1 MPQGSDIQQLS
12 VSLYQDK
19 QWVRA
24 IDCVDFA
31 LHPGETLALLGE
43 SGCGKSLTAM
53 ALMRLLPASMGY
65 HPDSRIEIDDQ
76 DLLAISEQ
84 QIRQWRGKRIAVV
97 FQEPMTALNPV
108 LCIRDQISESL
119 LQHQKLSQRQLMEN
133 IVRLLHEVE
142 LHDPEHLLHKYPHQ
156 LSGGQKQRVVIAMA
170 LANHPDILIADEPTT
185 ALDVTIQAQIIH
197 LLKKIQKEYNMSM
210 LLITHDLGVVKA
222 MADRVCLMYAGQI
235 VEQAPVNLFFQK
247 EMHPY
252 AQQLLA
258 AQPNIHLR
266 GYRLANILGQ
276 VPPLDSL
283 PTGCRFHPRC
293 GHAFERCQ
301 VEEPILQ
308 TIEEQQIRCHLYPTI
323 KELSPLKPTK
333 EALIQHISGEEV
345 ILEVNNLNVHFEMKS
360 HFLGP
365 KQLVRAVN
373 GLSFELKKGKTLALV
388 GESGCGKTT
397 TSRAILRLLPISAGN
412 IVYRGKKIHLHNQQ
426 DALLYRQK
434 VQAVFQDPYASLN
447 PRMTIEDIIAEGLAA
462 QRVPKPII
470 QQKLVRLLDQV
481 GLPISALHR
490 YPHQF
495 SGGQRQ
501 RIGIA
506 RALAIEPEIII
517 CDEPTS
523 ALDISIQAQILNLL
537 KDLQAESHLSYLFI
551 THNMAVVSYMADD
564 VLVMR
569 DGKCVESGACEQVF
583 SNPEHPYTVR
593 LLNSILP
600 VL

>member
-1 MPQGSDIQQLS
+1 MPRGSDIKNLS
-12 VSLYQDK
+12 VSIYQDK
-19 QWVRA
+19 QWVNA
-24 IDCVDFA
+24 IDQVDFA
-31 LHPGETLALLGE
+31 LVPGETLALLGE

-65 HPDSRIEIDDQ
+65 HPDSRVEIDDL
-76 DLLAISEQ
+76 DLLAISEHQ
-84 QIRQWRGKRIAVV
+84 MRQLRGKRIAVV

-108 LCIRDQISESL
+108 ICIREQIAEAL
-119 LQHQKLSQRQLMEN
+119 LQHQTLSHTQLKER
-133 IVRLLHEVE
+133 IVTLLHEVE
-142 LHDPEHLLHKYPHQ
+142 LHEPEQILHKYPHQ
-156 LSGGQKQRVVIAMA
+156 LSGGQKQRIVIAMA

-185 ALDVTIQAQIIH
+185 SLDVTIQAQIIS

-235 VEQAPVNLFFQK
+235 VEQASVKHFFQK

-258 AQPNIHLR
+258 AQPNINLR
-266 GYRLANILGQ
+266 GYRLANIPGQ
-276 VPPLDSL
+276 VPSLDRL
-283 PTGCRFHPRC
+283 PAGCRFHPRC
-293 GHAFERCQ
+293 GHAFERCKQ
-301 VEEPILQ
+301 EVPRLQ
-308 TIEEQQIRCHLYPTI
+308 TIQQQQIRCHLYPALD
-323 KELSPLKPTK
+323 KLSPLQRCK
-333 EALIQHISGEEV
+333 EAHIQNTEDDEI
-345 ILEVNNLNVHFEMKS
+345 ILEVNNLNVRFEMKP
-360 HFLGP
+360 HFLGAT
-365 KQLVRAVN
+365 QLVKAVN
-373 GLSFELKKGKTLALV
+373 GVSFQLKKGKTLALV

-412 IVYRGKKIHLHNQQ
+412 IVYRGKKIHLQNHK

-447 PRMTIEDIIAEGLAA
+447 PRMTIQDIIAEGLVA
-462 QRVPKPII
+462 QSVPATLI
-470 QQKLVRLLDQV
+470 QKKLLRLLDQV
-481 GLPISALHR
+481 GLPASALHR

-506 RALAIEPEIII
+506 RALAIDPEVII

-551 THNMAVVSYMADD
+551 THNMSVVSYIADD

-569 DGKCVESGACEQVF
+569 DGKCVESGTCEQIF
-583 SNPEHPYTVR
+583 KQPQYPYTVR
-593 LLNSILP
+593 LLNSILDII
-600 VL
+600 

>member
-1 MPQGSDIQQLS
+1 MPRGSDIKNLS

-19 QWVRA
+19 QWVNA
-24 IDCVDFA
+24 IDQVDFA
-31 LHPGETLALLGE
+31 LVPGETLALLGE

-65 HPDSRIEIDDQ
+65 HPDSRVEIEEL
-76 DLLAISEQ
+76 DLLAISEYQ
-84 QIRQWRGKRIAVV
+84 MRQLRGKRIAVV

-108 LCIRDQISESL
+108 ICIREQIAEAL
-119 LQHQKLSQRQLMEN
+119 LQHQTLSHTQLMER
-133 IVRLLHEVE
+133 IVTLLHEVE
-142 LHDPEHLLHKYPHQ
+142 LHEPEHLLHKYPHQ
-156 LSGGQKQRVVIAMA
+156 LSGGQKQRIVIAMA

-185 ALDVTIQAQIIH
+185 SLDVTIQAQIIS

-235 VEQAPVNLFFQK
+235 VEQASVKHFFQK

-258 AQPNIHLR
+258 AQPNINLR
-266 GYRLANILGQ
+266 GYRLANIPGQ
-276 VPPLDSL
+276 VPSLDSL
-283 PTGCRFHPRC
+283 PAGCRFHPRC
-293 GHAFERCQ
+293 GHAFERCKQ
-301 VEEPILQ
+301 EVPRLQ
-308 TIEEQQIRCHLYPTI
+308 TIQQQQIRCHLYPELD
-323 KELSPLKPTK
+323 KLSPLQRSK
-333 EALIQHISGEEV
+333 EAHIQNKEDDEI
-345 ILEVNNLNVHFEMKS
+345 ILEVNNLNVRFEMKP

-365 KQLVRAVN
+365 TQLVKAVN
-373 GLSFELKKGKTLALV
+373 GVSFQLKKGKTLALV

-397 TSRAILRLLPISAGN
+397 TSRAILRLLPITAGN
-412 IVYRGKKIHLHNQQ
+412 IVYRGKKIHLQNHK

-447 PRMTIEDIIAEGLAA
+447 PRMTIQDIIAEGLVA
-462 QRVPKPII
+462 QSVSSKLI
-470 QQKLVRLLDQV
+470 QKKLLRLLDQV
-481 GLPISALHR
+481 GLPASALHR

-506 RALAIEPEIII
+506 RALAIDPEVII

-551 THNMAVVSYMADD
+551 THNMAVVSYIADD

-569 DGKCVESGACEQVF
+569 DGKCVESGTCEQIF
-583 SNPEHPYTVR
+583 KQPQHPYTVR
-593 LLNSILP
+593 LLNSILDII
-600 VL
+600 